1 MKVHTELLSREN
13 RHFLLFILRTLEE
26 TQHIALNQLASTP
39 RAPLMPPIHHNTVNT
54 ERPSFR
60 DILSRHFPNPCAT

>member
-26 TQHIALNQLASTP
+26 NEPIALNQLASTP
-39 RAPLMPPIHHNTVNT
+39 TPR
-54 ERPSFR
+54 
-60 DILSRHFPNPCAT
+60 